1 MSLSSWVTTIIG
13 GGGSV
18 GEGTAR
24 YFSALLVFAEKPSA
38 AKEKSR

>member
-18 GEGTAR
+18 GEGMAR
-24 YFSALLVFAEKPSA
+24 YFSSLLVFAMKPSA
-38 AKEKSR
+38 AKENSR